1 MGYRYHIFSHRP
13 LPLVLIVLLLG
24 VDFSVATRAGAWGQ
38 PAGHIVTDE
47 ADASTVVSTH
57 FSSAKRYSDVDA
69 KSPAL
74 LHAQASIKAYRRTD
88 SSRRAS
94 SREGSASP
102 HSKLTGSGGVD
113 REEDLDDMEEMHDS
127 LLKGPMS
134 HVVFS
139 AGQTIGISRV
149 DAMLEQT
156 DSGLTFTQV
165 LPLEDVSLLEGGVG
179 PKKKANF
186 LRSLRH

>member
-1 MGYRYHIFSHRP
+1 
-13 LPLVLIVLLLG
+13 
-24 VDFSVATRAGAWGQ
+24 
-38 PAGHIVTDE
+38 
-47 ADASTVVSTH
+47 
-57 FSSAKRYSDVDA
+57 
-69 KSPAL
+69 
-74 LHAQASIKAYRRTD
+74 
-88 SSRRAS
+88 
-94 SREGSASP
+94 
-102 HSKLTGSGGVD
+102 
-113 REEDLDDMEEMHDS
+113 MEEMHDS